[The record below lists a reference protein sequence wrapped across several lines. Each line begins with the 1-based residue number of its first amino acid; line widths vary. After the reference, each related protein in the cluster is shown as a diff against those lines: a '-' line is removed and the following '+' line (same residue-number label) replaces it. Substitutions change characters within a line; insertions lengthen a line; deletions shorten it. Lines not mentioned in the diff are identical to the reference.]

1 MDLTH
6 IVRTIGDPLTSPC
19 EDTIALAME
28 DCDAVTYGQ
37 LRTDVR
43 QAMGGLQSLG
53 VKQGDRVALFLYN
66 SIDYW
71 RLYFAVT
78 ALGAIVVK
86 LNWRL
91 SAEEIEYALAD
102 SGATVVFVNTELAD
116 RVAFLDS
123 RDDVVVC
130 SSAEQFA
137 IAGTG
142 RISLGIREVLDH
154 PPIDFRPSPWEDS
167 TPAAIMYTSGT
178 TGRPKGAV
186 WSHGNAMGYASMQ
199 VLEWGF
205 PPGTVSLTSGPFYH
219 VGAFENL
226 LLPTLLRR
234 GTAVFMQSTGFS
246 TERCAAVMATLAV
259 TQALLYPFMINE
271 LVRTGAASTDQLG
284 TLRMLVTGGSA
295 IAPSTVRELHRLLPN
310 VDLVQTY
317 GLTEGG
323 AISTV
328 SEPADAFHEPESTGR
343 AMAFTE
349 VMCCSD
355 DAGTPNSPG
364 AVGEVWVRSPSV
376 SIGYWGNPGAT
387 AETFVDGWCRTGD
400 LGRVTARGRLQI
412 TGRKKDMIRTGGENV
427 YPAELE
433 MVLSDHEAVADIAI
447 IGVPDARFDEAICAV
462 VIPHDG
468 ATLTEDEFRAYART
482 RLAGYK
488 VPKYLRVVDTMPRT
502 ASGKLQK
509 FLLREQFRNVE
520 SQTGAAALASGNR
533 E

>member
-6 IVRTIGDPLTSPC
+6 IVRTIGDPLKSPC

-28 DCDAVTYGQ
+28 DRDSVTYGQ
-37 LRTDVR
+37 LRTDVQ
-43 QAMGGLQSLG
+43 QAMGGLQAHG
-53 VKQGDRVALFLYN
+53 VKQGDRIALLLYN

-91 SAEEIEYALAD
+91 SAEEIEYALTD
-102 SGATVVFVNTELAD
+102 SGATVVFVNSELAD
-116 RVAFLDS
+116 RVAFLEA
-123 RDDVVVC
+123 RDDVEVC
-130 SSAEQFA
+130 SSGEPFP
-137 IAGTG
+137 IGTTG
-142 RISLGIREVLDH
+142 RQSLGMREVLDH
-154 PPIDFRPSPWEDS
+154 PAIDFRPAPWDDS
-167 TPAAIMYTSGT
+167 TPAVIMYTSGT

-186 WSHGNAMGYASMQ
+186 WSHGNAIGYASIQ
-199 VLEWGF
+199 VMEWGF
-205 PPGTVSLTSGPFYH
+205 PLGTVSMTSGPFYH

-234 GTAVFMQSTGFS
+234 GTAAFMQSTGFS
-246 TERCAAVMATLAV
+246 TERCATVMATLGV

-271 LVRTGAASTDQLG
+271 LVRLGSASTEQLRD
-284 TLRMLVTGGSA
+284 LRMLVTGGSA

-328 SEPADAFHEPESTGR
+328 SEPADAFEEPESTGR
-343 AMAFTE
+343 AMPLTE
-349 VMCCSD
+349 VICCD
-355 DAGTPNSPG
+355 DDIGTPNAPG
-364 AVGEVWVRSPSV
+364 DVGEVWVRSPSV
-376 SIGYWGNPGAT
+376 SIGYWGNPAAT
-387 AETFVDGWCRTGD
+387 AETFVNGWCRTGD

-447 IGVPDARFDEAICAV
+447 IGVPDSRFEEAICAV
-462 VIPHDG
+462 VIPNDG

-488 VPKYLRVVDTMPRT
+488 VPKYVRVVDTMPRT

-509 FLLREQFRNVE
+509 FLLREQFRDAE
-520 SQTGAAALASGNR
+520 SQVGAGAPSTRIG